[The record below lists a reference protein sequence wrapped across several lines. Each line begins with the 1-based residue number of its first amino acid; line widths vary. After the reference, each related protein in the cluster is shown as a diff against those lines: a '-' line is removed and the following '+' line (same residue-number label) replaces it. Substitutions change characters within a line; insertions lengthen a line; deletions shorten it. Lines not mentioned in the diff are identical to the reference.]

1 MSSNKFSDQPI
12 EESIVSKDCDEI
24 EEIKKYYEDHV
35 VKRLEIFN
43 KHKNLILKIS
53 RLEYSA
59 YSHNGYIDEVILPTI
74 NALLNFKILS
84 DEAIAYYFGKTIH
97 SFQFSIDEVFREVDY
112 VLYRRF
118 L

>member
-1 MSSNKFSDQPI
+1 MSSNKFSDLPI
-12 EESIVSKDCDEI
+12 EENIDKECDEI

-74 NALLNFKILS
+74 NALLNFKSLS
-84 DEAIAYYFGKTIH
+84 DEAIACYFGKTIN
-97 SFQFSIDEVFREVDY
+97 SFQFSVDEVFNEIDY
-112 VLYRRF
+112 VLNRRF
-118 L
+118 V